1 MKFMG
6 LKNKILKLKR
16 FFQRFDVLKT
26 MYWRAKLRL
35 SKAASFHVCPKSIVS
50 IDKSA
55 NMTIQSGELTIN
67 DTWFSTRKRRYV
79 SEFRLD
85 KDSVFV
91 CEGDFKL
98 FQGASIYVAPCAK
111 LVLHGGWS
119 FLNTNSTLNC
129 FHHIEIGK
137 GCAISDNVC
146 IADSDSHYIDGHK
159 ERMTAPIVIG
169 DHVWIGKNVTVMKG
183 VTIGSGAVVGA
194 GSVVTKDVPCNTVVA
209 GNPAKPIKTIEK
221 WE

>member
-1 MKFMG
+1 MG
-6 LKNKILKLKR
+6 LKRKIVKAIAFVKS
-16 FFQRFDVLKT
+16 FDAPKT
-26 MYWRAKLRL
+26 LYWRLKLRL
-35 SKAASFHVCPKSIVS
+35 GKAASFHICPKSI
-50 IDKSA
+50 IDIDQSA
-55 NMTIQSGELTIN
+55 EVNFFEGELTIN
-67 DTWFSTRKRRYV
+67 DSWFPTRKRRYV

-85 KDSVFV
+85 KNSVFV

-98 FQGASIYVAPCAK
+98 FQGASIYVAPGAK
-111 LVLHGGWS
+111 LILHGGWS

-146 IADSDSHYIDGHK
+146 IADSDSHYIDGQK
-159 ERMTAPIVIG
+159 EKSLSPIIIG
-169 DHVWIGKNVTVMKG
+169 DHVWIGKNVTILKG
-183 VTIGSGAVVGA
+183 VTIGKGAVIGA

-209 GNPAKPIKTIEK
+209 GNPARLIKSIEK

>member
-1 MKFMG
+1 MG
-6 LKNKILKLKR
+6 LKSRVVKAKS
-16 FFQRFDVLKT
+16 FFAKYDVLKT
-26 MYWRAKLRL
+26 LYWRLRL
-35 SKAASFHVCPKSIVS
+35 RLPRSASFHICPKSIVS
-50 IDKSA
+50 IAKNADVR
-55 NMTIQSGELTIN
+55 IESGEVTVN
-67 DTWFSTRKRRYV
+67 DSWFSTRERRYV

-85 KDSVFV
+85 KDSTFV

-98 FQGASIYVAPCAK
+98 FQGASIYVAPDAK

-129 FHHIEIGK
+129 FHYIEIGK
-137 GCAISDNVC
+137 GCSISDNVC
-146 IADSDSHYIDGHK
+146 IADSDSHCIDGDRDK
-159 ERMTAPIVIG
+159 ATAPIIIG

-194 GSVVTKDVPCNTVVA
+194 GSVVTKDVPSNTVVA
-209 GNPAKPIKTIEK
+209 GNPAKPIKAIEK

>member
-1 MKFMG
+1 MIMS
-6 LKNKILKLKR
+6 LKR
-16 FFQRFDVLKT
+16 KIIKAKRFIRRFDVPKT
-26 MYWRAKLRL
+26 LCWRIKLHL
-35 SKAASFHVCPKSIVS
+35 SRAASFHICPKSIVS

-55 NMTIQSGELTIN
+55 KMELGQGELVVN

-85 KDSVFV
+85 KDSAFV

-98 FQGASIYVAPCAK
+98 VQGASIYVGPGAK
-111 LVLHGGWS
+111 LVLHGGGS

-146 IADSDSHYIDGHK
+146 IADSDSHFIDGHK
-159 ERMTAPIVIG
+159 EKATAPIVIG
-169 DHVWIGKNVTVMKG
+169 DHVWIGKNVTIMKG
-183 VTIGSGAVVGA
+183 VAIGNGAVVGA
-194 GSVVTKDVPCNTVVA
+194 GSVVTKDVLSNTVVA
-209 GNPAKPIKTIEK
+209 GNPAKSIKTIEK

>member
-1 MKFMG
+1 MG

-16 FFQRFDVLKT
+16 FVQGVDVPKT

-35 SKAASFHVCPKSIVS
+35 SEAASFHVCPKSIVS

-55 NMTIQSGELTIN
+55 NVTIQSGELTIN

-85 KDSVFV
+85 KDSIFV

-98 FQGASIYVAPCAK
+98 FQGASIYVAPYAK
-111 LVLHGGWS
+111 LVLKGGWS

-146 IADSDSHYIDGHK
+146 ITDSDSHYIEGQKD
-159 ERMTAPIVIG
+159 RMTAPIVIG
-169 DHVWIGKNVTVMKG
+169 DHVWIGKNVTVLKG

-194 GSVVTKDVPCNTVVA
+194 GSVVTKDVPCNTVVV

>member
-1 MKFMG
+1 MKT
-6 LKNKILKLKR
+6 LR
-16 FFQRFDVLKT
+16 
-26 MYWRAKLRL
+26 WRRRLRL
-35 SKAASFHVCPKSIVS
+35 SRDASFHVCPHSIVS

-55 NMTIQSGELTIN
+55 KVTIKSGELTVN
-67 DTWFSTRKRRYV
+67 DSWFETRKRRYV

-85 KDSVFV
+85 KDSTFV

-98 FQGASIYVAPCAK
+98 FQGASVYVAPGAQ

-129 FHHIEIGK
+129 FHSIEIGE
-137 GCAISDNVC
+137 GCYISDNVS
-146 IADSDSHYIDGHK
+146 IADSDSHCIDGHEDK
-159 ERMTAPIVIG
+159 VKAPIVIG
-169 DHVWIGKNVTVMKG
+169 DHVWIGKNVTVLKG
-183 VTIGSGAVVGA
+183 VTIGSGAVIGA
-194 GSVVTKDVPCNTVVA
+194 GAVVTKDVPSNTVVA

>member
-1 MKFMG
+1 MG
-6 LKNKILKLKR
+6 LMNKIRKAKT
-16 FFQRFDVLKT
+16 FVAKYDVLKT
-26 MYWRAKLRL
+26 VYWRFRL
-35 SKAASFHVCPKSIVS
+35 HLPRNASLHICPKSIVS
-50 IDKSA
+50 IAKDAKVRVE
-55 NMTIQSGELTIN
+55 SGELAIN
-67 DTWFSTRKRRYV
+67 DTWFVTRKRRYV

-85 KDSVFV
+85 RDSTFI

-98 FQGASIYVAPCAK
+98 FQGASIYVAPGAK

-137 GCAISDNVC
+137 RCSISDNVS
-146 IADSDSHYIDGHK
+146 ITDSDSHCIDGNK
-159 ERMTAPIVIG
+159 EKMTAPVIIG
-169 DHVWIGKNVTVMKG
+169 DHVWIGKNATILKG

-194 GSVVTKDVPCNTVVA
+194 DSLVTKDVPSNTVVV
-209 GNPAKPIKTIEK
+209 GNPAKPIKTIEN

>member
-1 MKFMG
+1 MK
-6 LKNKILKLKR
+6 LLSKIKKAKR
-16 FFQRFDVLKT
+16 FVAKYNTLKT
-26 MYWRAKLRL
+26 IVWRLRL
-35 SKAASFHVCPKSIVS
+35 HLLRETSFHICPKSIIS
-50 IDKSA
+50 IAKTA
-55 NMTIQSGELTIN
+55 KVNFVAGEFTVN
-67 DTWFSTRKRRYV
+67 DSWFSTRKRRYY

-85 KDSVFV
+85 EDSVFV

-98 FQGASIYVAPCAK
+98 FQGASIYVAPNAK
-111 LVLHGGWS
+111 LILHGGWS

-146 IADSDSHYIDGHK
+146 IADSDSHAINGNK
-159 ERMTAPIVIG
+159 EKATAPIIIG
-169 DHVWIGKNVTVMKG
+169 DHVWIGKNATILKG

-194 GSVVTKDVPCNTVVA
+194 GSVVTKDVPSNTVVV
-209 GNPAKPIKTIEK
+209 GNPAKPLKTIEK